1 MKCETVRVLLGVVR
15 GQIVESCVAGLGCEG
30 LSYQDSGSKW
40 DCLNG
45 GWLYKA
51 L

>member
-1 MKCETVRVLLGVVR
+1 MTCATERVFLGVVQE
-15 GQIVESCVAGLGCEG
+15 QIVESRVAGLGCEG
-30 LSYQDSGSKW
+30 LSYLDSGSKW